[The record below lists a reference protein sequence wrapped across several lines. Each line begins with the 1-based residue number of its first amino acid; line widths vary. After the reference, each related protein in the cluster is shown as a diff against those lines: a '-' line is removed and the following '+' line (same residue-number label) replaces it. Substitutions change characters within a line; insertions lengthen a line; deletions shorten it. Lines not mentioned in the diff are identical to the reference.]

1 MHPLLEL
8 ARRILVE
15 RARRMALIL
24 AAVKVGGEVLIIVL
38 AFLLLLAMLASP
50 MMIAERLAGLLKP

>member
-15 RARRMALIL
+15 GARRTALIL
-24 AAVKVGGEVLIIVL
+24 AAVKVGALIIVL
-38 AFLLLLAMLASP
+38 AFLLLLAMLSSL
-50 MMIAERLAGLLKP
+50 MTIAGRLAGLLKP

>member
-8 ARRILVE
+8 ARSILVE
-15 RARRMALIL
+15 GARRTALIL
-24 AAVKVGGEVLIIVL
+24 VAVRVGALIIVL

>member
-15 RARRMALIL
+15 GARRTALIL
-24 AAVKVGGEVLIIVL
+24 AAVKVG
-38 AFLLLLAMLASP
+38 SSS
-50 MMIAERLAGLLKP
+50 

>member
-1 MHPLLEL
+1 VHPLLEL

-15 RARRMALIL
+15 GARRTALIL
-24 AAVKVGGEVLIIVL
+24 AAVKVGALIIVL

>member
-15 RARRMALIL
+15 GARRTALIL
-24 AAVKVGGEVLIIVL
+24 AAVKVGALIIVL